1 MNTYFVPFFSIVLSL
16 AALTLSAPVL
26 AQHMDHDM
34 GGMHAASSSS
44 ELVPAEVRAVDA
56 KAHKITLKHGAMAGM
71 PAMTMVYPYQPD
83 LAIAAKLKAGEQIR
97 FHAEEVA
104 GVLTVTS
111 IQR

>member
-1 MNTYFVPFFSIVLSL
+1 MTTYFVPFFSILLSL

-44 ELVPAEVRAVDA
+44 ELVAAEVRAVDA

-71 PAMTMVYPYQPD
+71 PAMTMVYPYKADP
-83 LAIAAKLKAGEQIR
+83 AIASKLKAGDQIR
-97 FHAEEVA
+97 FRAEDVA
-104 GVLTVTS
+104 GTLTVTA
-111 IQR
+111 IER